1 MKASTTR
8 TFTVV
13 HTWTGLLAGFALFI
27 AFYAG
32 ALTMFHDEIDTW
44 ASPRAEMA
52 RADTMDR
59 AGKMLEGIVATHP
72 GARDQIGVTFPAD
85 HPSHEVAAYWMDKS
99 GDWKPRRWMRAARAT
114 RKITS
119 TRSPTSST
127 SCITTSASRRSAST

>member
-1 MKASTTR
+1 MAGRGECRRVRRAVPRQAHDAGALTMKASTIR

-52 RADTMDR
+52 RGDTMDR
-59 AGKMLEGIVATHP
+59 VGKMLEGIVATHP
-72 GARDQIGVTFPAD
+72 GARDQIGVTFPAA
-85 HPSHEVAAYWMDKS
+85 HPSHEVAAD
-99 GDWKPRRWMRAARAT
+99 
-114 RKITS
+114 
-119 TRSPTSST
+119 
-127 SCITTSASRRSAST
+127 